1 MTTREHR
8 RGRRAAADAASTAS
22 SDPDDSPAVAEIV
35 SALAEAADGP
45 DLPGAAIDVTGPL
58 DVTGPPVDVTGPPAE
73 DDDDDDDAGPDPG
86 RRRRRLALVVV
97 GVAIVSAL
105 GGAYIGTRL
114 KSPADAEADRKA
126 PIASRITVPVTR
138 QALSSTLTLSGEIQ
152 FAEPFPVKLAGNVGL
167 GEGDTPVITRLPEVD
182 AAVEEGDALLDVS
195 GRPVFAIVGDAPM
208 YRSLEAGATGTDVLA
223 VEQALER
230 LGFSPGTVDEVFDAG
245 TEAALDQF
253 YSSRG
258 YSSVGPSDAE
268 TEQLRQ
274 LRQAITTGEETLNQA
289 KAALA
294 TAGQRPKGAELLAL
308 QQSVQTARDALP
320 RAEAAAQR
328 ANDAAVQAVTAAT
341 TTRDAA
347 ITKRNAARTQL
358 DAVKAAG
365 AINPET
371 GEAYTAAEIAVY
383 QGLLADA
390 ETALAAAELELTNA
404 VANRDTVAAQGV
416 ADVTAATNAKVLAE
430 AQLNDALKP
439 PDTTAAQQAV
449 TDAQAAYDQANLDYL
464 AADASIG
471 TKLPAG
477 EILFVPSLPSNVTA
491 VAAVVGAAP
500 TADLMT
506 MSSSVT
512 TVVGR
517 VGRADAALVVE
528 GAAVTIDL
536 RDYDLQFPGTVTYV
550 GQPQSTGEDG
560 SGDGGSGRLQ
570 VTVTPDDPTAVSDY
584 VFSSVRIL
592 IEVASTEDDVLVVPV
607 AAVSVGGDGS
617 SRVEVERSPVTE
629 SDPGSTEIVTV
640 DVGLSAQGLV
650 EVSPI
655 GGATLAEGDRVVV
668 GVQDDSES
676 ADPSDETDGASG

>member
-1 MTTREHR
+1 MTTHDPLASDAPGPPDEPDTPVAPATAHEPATV
-8 RGRRAAADAASTAS
+8 AA
-22 SDPDDSPAVAEIV
+22 IV
-35 SALAEAADGP
+35 SALAEAAD
-45 DLPGAAIDVTGPL
+45 
-58 DVTGPPVDVTGPPAE
+58 PPTRTVDEEP
-73 DDDDDDDAGPDPG
+73 DDDDDDAGPDPG

-97 GVAIVSAL
+97 GVALVSAL
-105 GGAYIGTRL
+105 GGAYVGSRL
-114 KSPADAEADRKA
+114 RSPADAEADRT
-126 PIASRITVPVTR
+126 PPTASRITVPVTR
-138 QALSSTLTLSGEIQ
+138 EALSSTLTLSGEIQ
-152 FAEPFPVKLAGNVGL
+152 FAEPFPVRLAGSVGL
-167 GEGDTPVITRLPEVD
+167 GEGDTAVVTRLPEVD
-182 AAVEEGDALLDVS
+182 AAIAEGDALLDVS

-223 VEQALER
+223 VEQALDR

-268 TEQLRQ
+268 TERLRE
-274 LRQAITTGEETLNQA
+274 LRQAITDSEESLNQA
-289 KAALA
+289 KSALA
-294 TAGQRPKGAELLAL
+294 DAGQRPKGAELLAL
-308 QQSVQTARDALP
+308 QQAVQTARDALP

-328 ANDAAVQAVTAAT
+328 NNDAAVQAVTAAT

-347 ITKRNAARTQL
+347 LTRRNAARTQL

-365 AINPET
+365 AINPDT

-383 QGLLADA
+383 QTALADA
-390 ETALAAAELELTNA
+390 ETTLAAAELELTNA
-404 VANRDTVAAQGV
+404 VANRDSVAAQGI

-439 PDTTAAQQAV
+439 PDTSVAQQAV
-449 TDAQAAYDQANLDYL
+449 DDAQEAYDRANLDYL

-491 VAAVVGAAP
+491 VAAIVGAAP
-500 TADLMT
+500 SGDLLT

-528 GAAVTIDL
+528 GARVTIDL
-536 RDYDLQFPGTVTYV
+536 RDYDLQFPGIVSYV
-550 GQPQSTGEDG
+550 GQPPSTG
-560 SGDGGSGRLQ
+560 SGDGSDGSGGGGDSGSGRLQ
-570 VTVTPDDPTAVSDY
+570 VTVTPDDPTAVADY

-607 AAVSVGGDGS
+607 AAVSVGGDGT
-617 SRVEVERSPVTE
+617 SRVEVERAPVTDD
-629 SDPGSTEIVTV
+629 DPGSTEVVIV

-650 EVSPI
+650 EITPVGDAS
-655 GGATLAEGDRVVV
+655 LVEGDRVVV
-668 GVQDDSES
+668 GIQDDSGS
-676 ADPSDETDGASG
+676 TGDTGSGGDGAGG

>member
-1 MTTREHR
+1 MAISHR
-8 RGRRAAADAASTAS
+8 AR
-22 SDPDDSPAVAEIV
+22 
-35 SALAEAADGP
+35 
-45 DLPGAAIDVTGPL
+45 
-58 DVTGPPVDVTGPPAE
+58 
-73 DDDDDDDAGPDPG
+73 
-86 RRRRRLALVVV
+86 
-97 GVAIVSAL
+97 
-105 GGAYIGTRL
+105 
-114 KSPADAEADRKA
+114 
-126 PIASRITVPVTR
+126 
-138 QALSSTLTLSGEIQ
+138 
-152 FAEPFPVKLAGNVGL
+152 
-167 GEGDTPVITRLPEVD
+167 
-182 AAVEEGDALLDVS
+182 
-195 GRPVFAIVGDAPM
+195 
-208 YRSLEAGATGTDVLA
+208 
-223 VEQALER
+223 
-230 LGFSPGTVDEVFDAG
+230 
-245 TEAALDQF
+245 
-253 YSSRG
+253 
-258 YSSVGPSDAE
+258 
-268 TEQLRQ
+268 
-274 LRQAITTGEETLNQA
+274 GEEALNQA

-629 SDPGSTEIVTV
+629 SDPGSTEIVT
-640 DVGLSAQGLV
+640 SQHRAAT
-650 EVSPI
+650 I
-655 GGATLAEGDRVVV
+655 GMATIA
-668 GVQDDSES
+668 
-676 ADPSDETDGASG
+676 PSTSV